1 MEKNEERKVVIDLRN
16 VTVEKE
22 IDVFVE
28 MDLSK
33 PIGNIIHQQAGDIGL
48 DEKAR
53 ELYHKGVVDVDAH
66 TANIIKQIID
76 SANLV
81 FYVHEAVSKKIDDAL
96 KD

>member
-1 MEKNEERKVVIDLRN
+1 MENEKKVTIDLRN

-48 DEKAR
+48 DDKAR
-53 ELYHKGVVDVDAH
+53 ELYHKGVVDVDVH

-76 SANLV
+76 SSNLIL
-81 FYVHEAVSKKIDDAL
+81 YIHEAVMKKIDEAL
-96 KD
+96 KE